1 MAPPLKGEDG
11 PGLFCPFQEGSIL
24 DVPAGQSNPA
34 VGIGGVAGSV
44 SSRLRPEG
52 TFLFHVGELAVLGCI
67 LVCLQ
72 QLSHEEA
79 AGWAWDVKLLI
90 CYYLKFQSQTLV
102 GRNLVGQ

>member
-1 MAPPLKGEDG
+1 MDQACSA
-11 PGLFCPFQEGSIL
+11 LFKRALIL
-24 DVPAGQSNPA
+24 DVPAGRSNPA
-34 VGIGGVAGSV
+34 VGMIGGVAGSV

-52 TFLFHVGELAVLGCI
+52 TFPFHVGELAVLGCI

-79 AGWAWDVKLLI
+79 AGWAWGVKLLI
-90 CYYLKFQSQTLV
+90 SYYLKFQSQTLV